1 MEHIVDIP
9 AATLDYDQ
17 ILAESDPLKR
27 DALLD
32 EADWQKELQRSAWE
46 RIVTAPR
53 FAALMFEQRGDWPLT
68 LILHPSTRP
77 GIDLQLSRF
86 DWAGRP
92 EGHGDFF
99 ILLMARKPQ
108 PAESV
113 GDESPNGLSAE
124 FTIIFT
130 LGLFFALRLNVLVDS
145 LNISSSSC
153 CHKIALSPQRTSP

>member
-1 MEHIVDIP
+1 MAKSPSVRRGIFSMIFDIIQ
-9 AATLDYDQ
+9 LNR
-17 ILAESDPLKR
+17 IL
-27 DALLD
+27 
-32 EADWQKELQRSAWE
+32 
-46 RIVTAPR
+46 
-53 FAALMFEQRGDWPLT
+53 
-68 LILHPSTRP
+68 
-77 GIDLQLSRF
+77 
-86 DWAGRP
+86 
-92 EGHGDFF
+92 F

-113 GDESPNGLSAE
+113 GDESPNGLSAG

>member
-99 ILLMARKPQ
+99 ILLMARKRGCKKVPPAKKVAAVSKKKRQ
-108 PAESV
+108 P
-113 GDESPNGLSAE
+113 
-124 FTIIFT
+124 
-130 LGLFFALRLNVLVDS
+130 LRICDMIKL
-145 LNISSSSC
+145 
-153 CHKIALSPQRTSP
+153 P